1 MSDAV
6 AASGEVYALDLDW
19 DLVLHLANP
28 DSVRALQAERLS
40 TKVLEDDFAVK
51 VFQWQLSHIRK
62 HGHPATAT
70 VLEDEF
76 PDLVLEEP
84 QTAIG
89 DLIQRLRDRYMKNEG
104 RRALRDIAKLAGEN
118 PTAVASEMLRVGKEL
133 VDVTSQRGNQFGSGD
148 ANRALDVYHKK
159 VLRGPGPTL
168 GFEELDAHFNGIQGL
183 TFVIAPPKTYKS
195 WFAVNGLLEEV
206 MDGKHPYLYS
216 LELPAEDTT
225 WRSYS
230 MAADVPYWKY
240 ERGCQSP
247 EDLERINIA
256 AQGLDGYGVYN
267 IDKPPP
273 GERSV
278 HLLVERAMAAE
289 ADCIFIDQLQ
299 YVENENGKNLGTLN
313 DTGAYWDILST
324 LRDYSDDVP
333 IFIVHQF
340 NRSVMNS
347 KEMPEM
353 QQAKGSA
360 AIEETAHLAL
370 GLWANK
376 EMRRNNVIE
385 IGTLAS
391 RSYSYKSWHVGVELS
406 KGCSLKMLGEVT
418 DEEE

>member
-1 MSDAV
+1 MTT
-6 AASGEVYALDLDW
+6 EVYALDLDW
-19 DLVLHLANP
+19 DLIQHLANP
-28 DSVRALQAERLS
+28 ESVRALQAERLS
-40 TKVLEDDFAVK
+40 TRVLEDELAQK
-51 VFQWQLSHIRK
+51 VYQWQLAHIRE

-76 PDLVLEEP
+76 PDLALEDP

-89 DLIQRLRDRYMKNEG
+89 DLIQRLRERYMKNEG
-104 RRALRDIAKLAGEN
+104 RKAIRAMTKLSVED
-118 PTAVASEMLRVGKEL
+118 PTAVAGEMLRVGKEL
-133 VDVTSQRGNQFGSGD
+133 VTVTSQRGNQFGTGD
-148 ANRALDVYHKK
+148 VNRALDVYHKK

-168 GFEELDAHFNGIQGL
+168 GFDELDAHFNGIQGL

-195 WFAVNGLLEEV
+195 WFGVNSLLEGV

-225 WRSYS
+225 WRALS
-230 MAADVPYWKY
+230 MAADTPYWKY
-240 ERGCQSP
+240 ERGRQSP
-247 EDLERINIA
+247 EDLKRIGIA

-273 GERSV
+273 GERGV
-278 HLLVERAMAAE
+278 HLLVERALAAD

-299 YVENENGKNLGTLN
+299 YVENEKGKNLGALN

-324 LRDYSDDVP
+324 LRDYSDEIP

-376 EMRRNNVIE
+376 EMRRNNVVE
-385 IGTLAS
+385 VGTLAS
-391 RSYSYKSWHVGVELS
+391 RSYSYKSWHIGVELT
-406 KGCSLKMLGEVT
+406 KGCGLNMIGEVT